1 MTKKTS
7 IYVQSI
13 EEREALLF
21 PFEDIHWYSI
31 LYHKLTI
38 ALAPSPTLA
47 PTLAFPSLWL
57 ILSYFLTLT
66 HTQIQTYSHALFLL
80 IGLVAN
86 T

>member
-1 MTKKTS
+1 MYNLLKKEKHS
-7 IYVQSI
+7 YSPLKIYI
-13 EEREALLF
+13 G
-21 PFEDIHWYSI
+21 YSI